1 MYDTQIASMDTRI
14 ATQEHPSSDG
24 VSFEESDGLCR
35 ALLYAL
41 SHDLRTPLTAI
52 RTIAAALRSADVDG
66 DLRDALLAD
75 LDDETERLA
84 RLLANLLEAAR
95 IEAGAL
101 RPTHVRLPVAELCR
115 GAIDDARPAL
125 DGRVVEI
132 ALEPQLPAVEVDETM
147 IRRTLVNILEN
158 AARHDPGPLGLG
170 AALVGGFLEIRI
182 VDHGPGV
189 PPADQLRIFE
199 AFRRLRESPGG
210 RRSGAGLGLTIA
222 RGFVEAHR
230 GDVRVE
236 TTRGGGAT
244 FVVSLPIS

>member
-1 MYDTQIASMDTRI
+1 MYDTQVRV
-14 ATQEHPSSDG
+14 SS
-24 VSFEESDGLCR
+24 EESDGLCR
-35 ALLYAL
+35 ALLYSV

-52 RTIAAALRSADVDG
+52 RAIAAALRSADIDR
-66 DLRDALLAD
+66 DLRDAMLTD
-75 LDDETERLA
+75 LDDEAERLA

-101 RPTHVRLPVAELCR
+101 RPTQVRLPVAELCR
-115 GAIDDARPAL
+115 GAIDDAGPAL
-125 DGRVVEI
+125 GGRVVEM
-132 ALEPQLPAVEVDETM
+132 ALEPQLPEVEVDETM
-147 IRRTLVNILEN
+147 IRRTLMNILEN
-158 AARHDPGPLGLG
+158 AARHDPGPLALR
-170 AALVGGFLEIRI
+170 AAHVGGFLEIRV

-189 PPADQLRIFE
+189 PASDQLRIFE

-210 RRSGAGLGLTIA
+210 RQSGAGLGLTIA

-236 TTRGGGAT
+236 TTSGGGAT